1 LSGNQPPRDF
11 VGYGRQPP
19 NPNWPDDARLALVVI
34 LNFEE
39 GAEPSIPDGDG
50 ATEIGLTDGIPG
62 EVPAG
67 TRDFVAE
74 SLFEYGSR
82 VGFWRLYDLFRE
94 RSVPVTIGA
103 CAQALE
109 RNAEAAAAIRE
120 AGFDVCCHGLRFAR
134 HFLMTEQEERQ
145 TIAQAVAS
153 LHRTLGTFPTGW
165 QSRYSPSAHTRD
177 LVAGHPCF
185 LYDADSYADDLPFW
199 TQART
204 GKRLVVP
211 HTFTHND
218 NRLPG
223 GKIATGLQF
232 FEHLMSAFRVLYAE
246 SARRPRLMT
255 VSLHNR
261 ISGQPSR
268 FEGISRFLDEVSRHS
283 SVWLA
288 SRGDVARHW
297 IKTHPAPET
306 SV

>member
-1 LSGNQPPRDF
+1 VTSAGSDRDF

-19 NPNWPDDARLALVVI
+19 DPQWPNGARLALIIV

-50 ATEIGLTDGIPG
+50 ASEIALTDGIPG

-67 TRDFVAE
+67 VRDFVAE

-82 VGFWRLYDLFRE
+82 VGFWRLYELFRD
-94 RSVPVTIGA
+94 RDIAVTMSA

-109 RNAEAAAAIRE
+109 RNEEAAAAIRE
-120 AGFDVCCHGLRFAR
+120 ASFDVCCHGQRFVR
-134 HFLMTEQEERQ
+134 HFLMTEAEERQ
-145 TIAQAVAS
+145 AVAQAVAS
-153 LHRTLGTFPTGW
+153 LHGLLGNYPTGW
-165 QSRYSPSAHTRD
+165 QSRYSPSERTRD
-177 LVAGHPCF
+177 LVAEHACLF
-185 LYDADSYADDLPFW
+185 YDADGYADDLPYW
-199 TQART
+199 VHRPK
-204 GKRLVVP
+204 GPRLVVP

-218 NRLPG
+218 NRLANA
-223 GKIATGLQF
+223 KIATGPEF
-232 FEHLMSAFRVLYAE
+232 FEHLMSAFRVLHKE

-268 FEGISRFLDEVSRHS
+268 FEGIARFLDEVLRHQD
-283 SVWLA
+283 VWLA

-297 IKTHPAPET
+297 IKTHPAARGK
-306 SV
+306 S

>member
-1 LSGNQPPRDF
+1 MSGDHLSRDF
-11 VGYGRQPP
+11 TGYGRNPP
-19 NPNWPDDARLALVVI
+19 DPKWPNGARLALVIV

-50 ATEIGLTDGIPG
+50 ATELALTDGIPG

-82 VGFWRLYDLFRE
+82 VGFWRLHDLFRE
-94 RSVPVTIGA
+94 RAFPVTIGA

-109 RNAEAAAAIRE
+109 RNAEAAKAIRDG
-120 AGFDVCCHGLRFAR
+120 AFDICCHGLRFAR
-134 HFLMTEQEERQ
+134 HFLMTESEERDI
-145 TIAQAVAS
+145 IARAVAS
-153 LHRTLGTFPTGW
+153 LQRTTGRSPTGW
-165 QSRYSPSAHTRD
+165 QSRYSPSANTRGLIAQHD
-177 LVAGHPCF
+177 CF
-185 LYDADSYADDLPFW
+185 LYDADSYADDLPYW
-199 TQART
+199 TSVAN
-204 GKRLVVP
+204 KPRLVIP

-223 GKIATGLQF
+223 GKIGTGLEF

-246 SARRPRLMT
+246 SARTPRMMT

-261 ISGQPSR
+261 ISGQASR
-268 FEGISRFLDEVSRHS
+268 FEGISRFLDELSQYS
-283 SVWLA
+283 DVWTA

-297 IKTHPAPET
+297 IATHPAPRA
-306 SV
+306 

>member
-1 LSGNQPPRDF
+1 MTSSGHERDF
-11 VGYGRQPP
+11 AGYGRRPP
-19 NPNWPDDARLALVVI
+19 DPQWPNGARLAIVVV

-39 GAEPSIPDGDG
+39 GAEPSIPDGDP
-50 ATEIGLTDGIPG
+50 ATELALTDGSPG

-94 RSVPVTIGA
+94 RSVPVTISA

-120 AGFDVCCHGLRFAR
+120 AEFDVCCHGLRFVR
-134 HFLMTEQEERQ
+134 HFLMTEPQERQ
-145 TIAQAVAS
+145 AVAQAVAS
-153 LHRTLGTFPTGW
+153 LHRTLGRFPTGW
-165 QSRYSPSAHTRD
+165 QSRYSPSANTRA
-177 LVAGHPCF
+177 LVAEHDCF
-185 LYDADSYADDLPFW
+185 LYDADSYADDLPYW
-199 TQART
+199 VRGAS
-204 GKRLVVP
+204 GPRLVVP

-218 NRLPG
+218 NRLATA
-223 GKIATGLQF
+223 KIATGPEF
-232 FEHLMSAFRVLYAE
+232 FEHLMSAFRVLHQE

-268 FEGISRFLDEVSRHS
+268 FEGIARFLDEALRHQD
-283 SVWLA
+283 VLLM

-297 IKTHPAPET
+297 IKTHPAKG
-306 SV
+306 SGL

>member
-1 LSGNQPPRDF
+1 LAGFTSGRDF
-11 VGYGRQPP
+11 VGYGRNPP
-19 NPNWPDDARLALVVI
+19 DPKWPNGARLALIVV

-39 GAEPSIPDGDG
+39 GAEPSIPDGDP
-50 ATEIGLTDGIPG
+50 ATEIALTDGIPG

-82 VGFWRLYDLFRE
+82 VGFWRLYDLLRE
-94 RSVPVTIGA
+94 RKFPVTLGA

-109 RNAEAAAAIRE
+109 RNSEAAAAIRE

-153 LHRTLGTFPTGW
+153 LHKSLGSLPTGW
-165 QSRYSPSAHTRD
+165 QSRYSPSANTRE
-177 LVAGHPCF
+177 LLAEHSCF
-185 LYDADSYADDLPFW
+185 IYDADSYADDLPYW
-199 TQART
+199 VP
-204 GKRLVVP
+204 GPKGPRLVVP

-223 GKIATGLQF
+223 GKIGTGPEF
-232 FEHLMSAFRVLYAE
+232 FEHVMSGFRVLYSE
-246 SARRPRLMT
+246 SARRPRMMT

-268 FEGISRFLDEVSRHS
+268 FEGIARFLDEVSRHPD
-283 SVWLA
+283 VWLA

-297 IKTHPAPET
+297 IKTHPASGAP
-306 SV
+306 S